1 MVLCG
6 LEEKT
11 DHILML
17 REDEDKSTD
26 THHEIMEMFL
36 FFLTKIEKRNQGV
49 GSSFFQRHA

>member
-11 DHILML
+11 NRIFML

-26 THHEIMEMFL
+26 TPHEIMEMFL
-36 FFLTKIEKRNQGV
+36 FFLTKIEAKNQGM